1 MGTLTANATDT
12 FYCVYEIPIRSTGTD
27 IKWLFGLT
35 DTAKKGRL
43 MISPR
48 GGGSNIFDIFDIP
61 TSTWEITPF
70 ITPITTTLTTGSMY
84 VYDGGDYYYFTKDA
98 TNRLYVLDLS
108 KFKVDIA
115 GSIPY
120 AHGTA
125 TLSNK
130 FEIVKTADDL
140 AYIYVMRHT
149 GLEMWR
155 TLKFW

>member
-1 MGTLTANATDT
+1 
-12 FYCVYEIPIRSTGTD
+12 
-27 IKWLFGLT
+27 
-35 DTAKKGRL
+35 

-48 GGGSNIFDIFDIP
+48 GGGSNLFDIFDIP
-61 TSTWEITPF
+61 TSTWEISPF
-70 ITPITTTLTTGSMY
+70 ITPISVTLTTGSMF
-84 VYDGGDYYYFTKDA
+84 VYDGVDSYYFTKDA
-98 TNRLYVLDLS
+98 TNRMYVLDLA

-120 AHGTA
+120 AHNTA

-140 AYIYVMRHT
+140 TYLYVMRHT
-149 GLEMWR
+149 GQEMWR